1 MSKAITLLKSASG
14 HSLVKSFRDPDLTKQ
29 NFSIGNSFQV
39 VEEQVSDLN
48 SLSNVLQRLE
58 NEPTHTI
65 IRGSLVDGQ
74 AGPVHRNKKTFA
86 ATPRQWC
93 MIDIDSL
100 AWNGDSS
107 DQQAMLSYA
116 TLQLPDS
123 VNSQVS
129 TIV

>member
-1 MSKAITLLKSASG
+1 MQMSEVMTLLTSVSG
-14 HSLVKSFRDPDLTKQ
+14 HAFVKSFRGPYLIQQ

-74 AGPVHRNKKTFA
+74 AGPVHRNKDTFT
-86 ATPRQWC
+86 ATPRRWC

-100 AWNGDSS
+100 AWDGDSS

-116 TLQLPDS
+116 TQQLP
-123 VNSQVS
+123 
-129 TIV
+129 IEF

>member
-1 MSKAITLLKSASG
+1 MNEVVTILTSASG

-58 NEPTHTI
+58 NEPTSTI

-74 AGPVHRNKKTFA
+74 AGAVRRTKETFA
-86 ATPRQWC
+86 ATP
-93 MIDIDSL
+93 
-100 AWNGDSS
+100 ANGITPPKL
-107 DQQAMLSYA
+107 QALVRRDTPA
-116 TLQLPDS
+116 LTQ
-123 VNSQVS
+123 
-129 TIV
+129 

>member
-1 MSKAITLLKSASG
+1 MNEVVTILTSTSG
-14 HSLVKSFRDPDLTKQ
+14 HSLVKSFRGPDLTKQ

-74 AGPVHRNKKTFA
+74 AGTVHRNKETFA
-86 ATPRQWC
+86 ATPTKHLIC
-93 MIDIDSL
+93 
-100 AWNGDSS
+100 
-107 DQQAMLSYA
+107 
-116 TLQLPDS
+116 LP
-123 VNSQVS
+123 QVK
-129 TIV
+129 T